1 MSTPLPFVRKDV
13 QDYLSAC
20 EHLLAV
26 AVEPTTPR
34 LSNEELKLLEYYAA
48 EIAEKILLLQVQN
61 RSGISL
67 PELSVLRPL
76 HRSIMSEYRQVIRE
90 YIRASEALL
99 KDNGFTDQEKK
110 LIEAVLR
117 QISRELLDG
126 RLPID
131 GYDVDAKNPATDMP

>member
-1 MSTPLPFVRKDV
+1 MSTPLPFVLKDV

-61 RSGISL
+61 R
-67 PELSVLRPL
+67 
-76 HRSIMSEYRQVIRE
+76 
-90 YIRASEALL
+90 
-99 KDNGFTDQEKK
+99 
-110 LIEAVLR
+110 
-117 QISRELLDG
+117 
-126 RLPID
+126 
-131 GYDVDAKNPATDMP
+131 